1 MVGQHAEGQAVHDWE
16 IYWWETG
23 SAGEIEGITLTN
35 RGSGYVAPPTVHFI
49 GSGYGAQATATI
61 VTDPA
66 NPRFGQIDQI
76 TLNSKGQG
84 YFGETIV
91 ELRGGLGNE
100 SLFLNAQAYDIDG
113 EVNQIEFLSNGQLVA
128 SDLTEPFAIQETFS
142 VGYYEFIALAKDDA
156 GNIVASEPSRVNV
169 STIRGA
175 APSGFIIYP
184 LPIIALQ
191 SYQTMGQD
199 YFWPF
204 VRNYSELILQQESTL
219 GNQVES
225 FSLASNSFI
234 HLSARATDSDGS
246 IKDVTFYLNNKY
258 LGKAERYHDSHHY
271 FLPVDL
277 SDFGEQPVYRIDTM
291 IRDQA
296 DNVVIPNNP
305 IYLNV
310 LSATGSRPDI
320 EIVMPSPNANTIP
333 KFSMGGQVSLVV
345 DATPKEGTLDQ
356 VSLFANGRFIG
367 DANLQNTANYG
378 PQRYALNWNPENP
391 GLYTLT
397 AAVRDNMGAIIFTEK
412 GSVIE
417 ILEDK
422 YEIISNIE
430 ILPEEETEVSNNAV
444 SRGSSLI
451 ANAEFLNPNG
461 KPILLDGVKFYLNGQ
476 LLIND
481 FNQST
486 QTSPPYTIKFT
497 PPTLPD
503 RFVNSPQSWE
513 IIARGQTIPFW
524 SETLEEYVEYN
535 GTAIEYG
542 TIVGV
547 TEMPELHLSPI
558 QGINRYREIDNG
570 INLSLSV
577 TASGDE
583 EVLQQ
588 IGDVVMYG
596 NGIEISSGNATENV
610 NAFGN
615 LESITYR
622 YEWIVD
628 HEKYA
633 KENGRVS
640 LIALATLNGDPTG
653 TGSIPVVAT
662 NTETIMI
669 TYNGSNSVPSLFS
682 RVTGDTLTP
691 QDMEMLQEQANEISS
706 ETGTADE
713 SIEVLLNLVT
723 HSAKLSQ
730 RVDITAAYHVTMG
743 QWHDSYSEYQA
754 HLDEFIPDDPS
765 GDDTWLRE
773 YIDYL
778 LTSPDESFLAR
789 FGIVPYLVGDE
800 TKKDNINFMNNR
812 MNFTDQMIQNKYG
825 KPSTFAQ
832 AFQGS
837 TRMLKY
843 WSTFEPEYWEVDF
856 ANGTPFQDSP
866 QRRDTVFAGATG
878 YEAGE
883 CAVDLVYNLSK
894 EMLFEGGLP
903 YILGTEN
910 KRRLYRIVSYY
921 FLYYGEN
928 VSEID
933 NKEIEYLATLDE
945 ADALRNILSD
955 YRWTSQSNRIWQNS
969 RTLNWG
975 QWKEEKWF
983 GSFMDKYFPWV
994 FHSELGWVYIEGTT
1008 QKGFWFYSSK
1018 QNEWYWT
1025 GAQYFRGDNNERQ
1038 AFAQGKNTW
1047 VWFYYHDDGKISLF
1061 YEDKESGLYDVLNPE
1076 EY

>member
-1 MVGQHAEGQAVHDWE
+1 M
-16 IYWWETG
+16 
-23 SAGEIEGITLTN
+23 
-35 RGSGYVAPPTVHFI
+35 
-49 GSGYGAQATATI
+49 
-61 VTDPA
+61 
-66 NPRFGQIDQI
+66 
-76 TLNSKGQG
+76 
-84 YFGETIV
+84 
-91 ELRGGLGNE
+91 
-100 SLFLNAQAYDIDG
+100 
-113 EVNQIEFLSNGQLVA
+113 
-128 SDLTEPFAIQETFS
+128 
-142 VGYYEFIALAKDDA
+142 
-156 GNIVASEPSRVNV
+156 
-169 STIRGA
+169 A
-175 APSGFIIYP
+175 A
-184 LPIIALQ
+184 
-191 SYQTMGQD
+191 
-199 YFWPF
+199 
-204 VRNYSELILQQESTL
+204 
-219 GNQVES
+219 
-225 FSLASNSFI
+225 NSFI
-234 HLSARATDSDGS
+234 NLSARATDSDGEIS
-246 IKDVTFYLNNKY
+246 EVSFYLNNKF
-258 LGKAERYHDSHHY
+258 LGIAERQHNSHHY
-271 FLPVDL
+271 VLPVDL

-291 IRDQA
+291 IKDQSE
-296 DNVVIPNNP
+296 NLVIPNNP
-305 IYLNV
+305 IYLDV
-310 LSATGSRPDI
+310 LPATGSRPDI
-320 EIVMPSPNANTIP
+320 KIVRPAPNANVIP

-345 DATPKEGTLDQ
+345 DATPVEGTLSR
-356 VSLFANGRFIG
+356 VLLFANGRFIG

-397 AAVRDNMGAIIFTEK
+397 AAVQDNMGVIIFTDK
-412 GSVIE
+412 GSVVQ

-422 YEIISNIE
+422 YDFISNID
-430 ILPEEETEVSNNAV
+430 ILPEEEIGISNNAV
-444 SRGSSLI
+444 SRGSTLI

-476 LLIND
+476 LLSND

-513 IIARGQTIPFW
+513 IIARGQTIPLW
-524 SETLEEYVEYN
+524 SESLQEYVEYN

-542 TIVGV
+542 TIVGI
-547 TEMPELHLSPI
+547 TELPELHLSPI
-558 QGINRYREIDNG
+558 QGINRYREVDNG

-577 TASGDE
+577 TASGNED
-583 EVLQQ
+583 VLQQ

-596 NGIEISSGNATENV
+596 NGIEISSGNATENL

-653 TGSIPVVAT
+653 TGSIPVIAT
-662 NTETIMI
+662 NTETIKV

-691 QDMEMLQEQANEISS
+691 QDMEMLQEQASEISS

-778 LTSPDESFLAR
+778 LTSPDEPFLAR

-825 KPSTFAQ
+825 APSTFAQ

-837 TRMLKY
+837 SRMLKY

-903 YILGTEN
+903 YILGSEN

-921 FLYYGEN
+921 FLYFGEN

-945 ADALRNILSD
+945 ADALREILSD

-975 QWKEEKWF
+975 QWKEERWF

-1008 QKGFWFYSSK
+1008 QKGFWFYSSQ

>member
-1 MVGQHAEGQAVHDWE
+1 M
-16 IYWWETG
+16 
-23 SAGEIEGITLTN
+23 
-35 RGSGYVAPPTVHFI
+35 
-49 GSGYGAQATATI
+49 
-61 VTDPA
+61 
-66 NPRFGQIDQI
+66 
-76 TLNSKGQG
+76 
-84 YFGETIV
+84 
-91 ELRGGLGNE
+91 
-100 SLFLNAQAYDIDG
+100 
-113 EVNQIEFLSNGQLVA
+113 
-128 SDLTEPFAIQETFS
+128 
-142 VGYYEFIALAKDDA
+142 
-156 GNIVASEPSRVNV
+156 
-169 STIRGA
+169 
-175 APSGFIIYP
+175 
-184 LPIIALQ
+184 
-191 SYQTMGQD
+191 
-199 YFWPF
+199 
-204 VRNYSELILQQESTL
+204 
-219 GNQVES
+219 
-225 FSLASNSFI
+225 
-234 HLSARATDSDGS
+234 
-246 IKDVTFYLNNKY
+246 
-258 LGKAERYHDSHHY
+258 
-271 FLPVDL
+271 
-277 SDFGEQPVYRIDTM
+277 
-291 IRDQA
+291 
-296 DNVVIPNNP
+296 
-305 IYLNV
+305 
-310 LSATGSRPDI
+310 
-320 EIVMPSPNANTIP
+320 
-333 KFSMGGQVSLVV
+333 
-345 DATPKEGTLDQ
+345 
-356 VSLFANGRFIG
+356 
-367 DANLQNTANYG
+367 
-378 PQRYALNWNPENP
+378 
-391 GLYTLT
+391 
-397 AAVRDNMGAIIFTEK
+397 
-412 GSVIE
+412 
-417 ILEDK
+417 
-422 YEIISNIE
+422 
-430 ILPEEETEVSNNAV
+430 
-444 SRGSSLI
+444 
-451 ANAEFLNPNG
+451 
-461 KPILLDGVKFYLNGQ
+461 
-476 LLIND
+476 
-481 FNQST
+481 
-486 QTSPPYTIKFT
+486 
-497 PPTLPD
+497 
-503 RFVNSPQSWE
+503 
-513 IIARGQTIPFW
+513 
-524 SETLEEYVEYN
+524 
-535 GTAIEYG
+535 
-542 TIVGV
+542 
-547 TEMPELHLSPI
+547 
-558 QGINRYREIDNG
+558 
-570 INLSLSV
+570 
-577 TASGDE
+577 
-583 EVLQQ
+583 
-588 IGDVVMYG
+588 
-596 NGIEISSGNATENV
+596 
-610 NAFGN
+610 
-615 LESITYR
+615 
-622 YEWIVD
+622 D

-975 QWKEEKWF
+975 QWKEESGLDLLWINISLGFFIPSWGGFTSKVRLRKAF
-983 GSFMDKYFPWV
+983 GSIQANKMN
-994 FHSELGWVYIEGTT
+994 GTG
-1008 QKGFWFYSSK
+1008 Q
-1018 QNEWYWT
+1018 